1 MASGAGRKVDMEGLY
16 AHEQLAPLLMLK
28 LLEGYWV

>member
-1 MASGAGRKVDMEGLY
+1 MASGAGRNVDMEGLY
-16 AHEQLAPLLMLK
+16 AHEQPAPLLMLK